1 MKNYL
6 YLDTCTGKVLEI
18 IAADVGVGFPI
29 SPRDDIKVG
38 DILTDDEAKSIGFT
52 KQVIP
57 APVISPADWRLLL
70 TSEERIKIKA
80 IRTSNAVVEDFYD
93 TIEDTRLTK
102 LDLGSS
108 SVTSV
113 TGELVSVGILTAERK
128 AQIIA
133 GTFV

>member
-1 MKNYL
+1 MTIYIAVNPITGAVSQAIEADLAAGYL
-6 YLDTCTGKVLEI
+6 
-18 IAADVGVGFPI
+18 I
-29 SPRDDIKVG
+29 SPRSDIKPG
-38 DILTDDEAKSIGFT
+38 DVLTDEEAVRIGFV
-52 KQVIP
+52 KQTIS
-57 APVISPADWRLLL
+57 AAVISPADWRLLL